1 MLLATK
7 YRQQDIDGRGWN
19 SIGGFVGS
27 AMGGA
32 FLAIGGFSAIG
43 IFWLAAVGIS
53 ALVMRLAMREPDEGL
68 A

>member
-1 MLLATK
+1 MMGASNRT
-7 YRQQDIDGRGWN
+7 
-19 SIGGFVGS
+19 GGFVGL

-43 IFWLAAVGIS
+43 TVCLAAVGIS
-53 ALVMRLAMREPDEGL
+53 ASVMRLAMREPGEGM

>member
-7 YRQQDIDGRGWN
+7 YRQQDIDGRGWH

-32 FLAIGGFSAIG
+32 FLAIGGFTAIG
-43 IFWLAAVGIS
+43 IFCLAAMGFS
-53 ALVMRLAMREPDEGL
+53 ALVMRLAMREPDEGM

>member
-1 MLLATK
+1 MLLPTK
-7 YRQQDIDGRGWN
+7 YRQQDIDGRGWY
-19 SIGGFVGS
+19 SMGGLVGS

-43 IFWLAAVGIS
+43 IFCFAAVGIS
-53 ALVMRLAMREPDEGL
+53 ALVMRLAMREPDEGM

>member
-7 YRQQDIDGRGWN
+7 YRQQDIGGRAWH
-19 SIGGFVGS
+19 SMGGFVGW

-43 IFWLAAVGIS
+43 VFCLAAVRIS
-53 ALVMRLAMREPDEGL
+53 ALVMRLAMREPDEGT